1 MFIFIYEISCV
12 CTVFQALQCDEW
24 PDGEPPLDAEVDLWD
39 DCRMDVS
46 YIFMDLPMRVGY
58 MYSSHMHG

>member
-1 MFIFIYEISCV
+1 MLQNNCLSCSMTISCV
-12 CTVFQALQCDEW
+12 LSVFQALQCDEW

-46 YIFMDLPMRVGY
+46 YIFMDQPMIFVCLI
-58 MYSSHMHG
+58 